1 MKKKFFEDP
10 EMEVVR
16 FDPQDIYTAASGYHD
31 SEDGGTVDEDDL
43 DPEEE

>member
-16 FDPQDIYTAASGYHD
+16 FDPQDIYTATSGYND
-31 SEDGGTVDEDDL
+31 SEYGGESEEPDPDE
-43 DPEEE
+43 